1 MPQPKSRKI
10 AILGYRSV
18 GECRT
23 RLNAGVGWG
32 SRQGKA
38 RQGIDVH
45 GLWAELSSR
54 RLRFPIIIGC
64 NDGK

>member
-23 RLNAGVGWG
+23 QLDAGVVVGG
-32 SRQGKA
+32 VVR
-38 RQGIDVH
+38 RRINVH
-45 GLWAELSSR
+45 GLWFQLSSR
-54 RLRFPIIIGC
+54 RLRLPVIIGC
-64 NDGK
+64 DDGK

>member
-23 RLNAGVGWG
+23 RLDAGVVG
-32 SRQGKA
+32 GKS
-38 RQGIDVH
+38 
-45 GLWAELSSR
+45 LAEGEAEDKCLRPLVSVEFEAFAPPGNN
-54 RLRFPIIIGC
+54 RLR
-64 NDGK
+64 